1 MRLDNE
7 IITFIDENLIYCLV
21 PMILTLK
28 LIDFFFKDRFQIKKA
43 LNLIRWL
50 IISYAIITIIHFL
63 IGLTINS
70 DELELISRVTGPY
83 KIAYLLIFMCATIL
97 PLTLINNKL
106 ASKSFYLLLVGVL
119 MKIGWYI
126 ERFIIVVTSFH
137 RD

>member
-97 PLTLINNKL
+97 PLILINNKL